1 MKQNELNHGQG
12 QVYTHDESHYQAG
25 KEEPQKTSLSYADLL
40 QLEWVYADKVADW
53 SWQHENE
60 GGLEN
65 TLNHG
70 ESTLSRLRA
79 MIEEY
84 PNDLIGK
91 EGC

>member
-1 MKQNELNHGQG
+1 MNQNELNHRQR
-12 QVYTHDESHYQAG
+12 QIYTHGLSRAQAG

-65 TLNHG
+65 TLLHG

>member
-1 MKQNELNHGQG
+1 MRQNELTHRQG
-12 QVYTHDESHYQAG
+12 QVYTSGKSQYQVR
-25 KEEPQKTSLSYADLL
+25 KEEPPKASLSYADLL

-53 SWQHENE
+53 TWQHENE

-70 ESTLSRLRA
+70 KSTLSRLRA